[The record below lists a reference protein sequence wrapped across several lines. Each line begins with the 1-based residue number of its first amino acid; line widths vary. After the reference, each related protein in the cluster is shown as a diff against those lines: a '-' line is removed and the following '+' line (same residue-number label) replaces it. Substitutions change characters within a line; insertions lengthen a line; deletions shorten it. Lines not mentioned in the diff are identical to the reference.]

1 MKKASNPPRE
11 IVIGVDPG
19 SHKCGYAVM
28 TISGD
33 LVAYGTISNHS
44 RDIVRRIRAMRNG
57 LETMMYNAKLLD
69 PYDPYNNTPAEALLA
84 YEAPYS
90 GTGSGSSGR
99 SGLQQVW
106 IAIGM
111 LMTLP
116 VEEVMPLHVATVQAT
131 WGRKKSMDR
140 KTGKEYAVK
149 LANDTYGIALDPED
163 SDTADAI
170 WVAATAIRKIKE
182 GK

>member
-1 MKKASNPPRE
+1 MKKASNPPRKF
-11 IVIGVDPG
+11 VIGVDPG

-57 LETMMYNAKLLD
+57 LEAMMLTTGLLGTD
-69 PYDPYNNTPAEALLA
+69 DYAEDTLLA

-90 GTGSGSSGR
+90 GTGSGAVGR

-140 KTGKEYAVK
+140 KAGKEYAVK

>member
-1 MKKASNPPRE
+1 MKKASKPPCE
-11 IVIGVDPG
+11 FVIGVDPG

-33 LVAYGTISNHS
+33 LFAYGTISNHS
-44 RDIVRRIRAMRNG
+44 RDIVRRIRAMRDG
-57 LETMMYNAKLLD
+57 LYAMMCQTGLLD
-69 PYDPYNNTPAEALLA
+69 AFDPFDEAGNAILA

-140 KTGKEYAVK
+140 KAGKEYAVK

>member
-1 MKKASNPPRE
+1 
-11 IVIGVDPG
+11 
-19 SHKCGYAVM
+19 M
-28 TISGD
+28 TYDGT
-33 LVAYGTISNHS
+33 LLKYGTVSNHS
-44 RDIVRRIRAMRNG
+44 KDLVRRIRAIRIG
-57 LETMMYNAKLLD
+57 LENMMHSAKLLD
-69 PYDPYNNTPAEALLA
+69 PYDPYGTPPEMLLA

-131 WGRKKSMDR
+131 WGRKKTMDR

-149 LANDTYGIALDPED
+149 LANETYGIALDPED

>member
-1 MKKASNPPRE
+1 MAKTIRPRF
-11 IVIGVDPG
+11 VIGIDPA
-19 SHKCGYAVM
+19 SHRCGYAVM
-28 TISGD
+28 EFDTGK
-33 LVAYGTISNHS
+33 LLAYGTISNHS
-44 RDIVRRIRAMRNG
+44 KDLARRIRAIRLG
-57 LETMMYNAKLLD
+57 LECMMCNAGLLD
-69 PYDPYNNTPAEALLA
+69 PTEPDGTAMDAVLA

-90 GTGSGSSGR
+90 GTGAGSAGR

-111 LMTLP
+111 IITLP
-116 VEEVMPLHVATVQAT
+116 VETVMPLHVATVQAT
-131 WGRKKSMDR
+131 WGRKKTMDR

-149 LANDTYGIALDPED
+149 LANETYGIALEPED

-170 WVAATAIRKIKE
+170 WVAATAIRKIRE

>member
-1 MKKASNPPRE
+1 MNRKKEEPRF
-11 IVIGVDPG
+11 VIGIDPA
-19 SHKCGYAVM
+19 SHRCGYAVM
-28 TISGD
+28 TMDGE
-33 LVAYGTISNHS
+33 LHHYGTISNHS
-44 RDIVRRIRAMRNG
+44 KDLVRRIRAIRLG
-57 LETMMYNAKLLD
+57 LEAMMYNAGILD
-69 PYDPYNNTPAEALLA
+69 PTEPDGTAIDTVLA

-90 GTGSGSSGR
+90 GTGAGSSGR

-111 LMTLP
+111 IITLP
-116 VEEVMPLHVATVQAT
+116 VETVMPLHVATVQAT
-131 WGRKKSMDR
+131 WGRKKTMDR

>member
-1 MKKASNPPRE
+1 MKKHADPRF
-11 IVIGVDPG
+11 VIGIDPA
-19 SHKCGYAVM
+19 SHRCGYAIM
-28 TISGD
+28 DFPEGNLI
-33 LVAYGTISNHS
+33 AYGTISNHS
-44 RDIVRRIRAMRNG
+44 KDLTRRIRAIRQG
-57 LETMMYNAKLLD
+57 LENMMFTAHLLD
-69 PYDPYNNTPAEALLA
+69 PYDLSGTPAEALLA

-90 GTGSGSSGR
+90 GTGAGSAGR

-111 LMTLP
+111 IITLP
-116 VEEVMPLHVATVQAT
+116 VETVMPLHVATVQAT
-131 WGRKKSMDR
+131 WGRKKTMDR

-149 LANDTYGIALDPED
+149 LANDTYGIALEPED

-170 WVAATAIRKIKE
+170 WVAATAIRKIRE